1 MIEAVQIAGEAG
13 CPNLLITTVT
23 NTTSRGIP
31 QVCDH
36 MRIEALEA
44 TRSNFGVSLL
54 ANTAS
59 MAEAVQVA
67 SKATCTDFGITSMTE
82 AVQIAGEAG
91 CPNLLIPTMANT
103 TTRGIPQECNH
114 IRIEACEASSANLA
128 ISALTSTASMEK
140 LIQETRDATHPNL
153 FESSFTLTTAWILK
167 IVI

>member
-1 MIEAVQIAGEAG
+1 MCFETCEATRSNFGVSPLANTTTIVEAIQMTSKTTCAKFGIALLADSTPMIEAVQIAGEAG
-13 CPNLLITTVT
+13 CPNLLITTVA

-67 SKATCTDFGITSMTE
+67 
-82 AVQIAGEAG
+82 
-91 CPNLLIPTMANT
+91 
-103 TTRGIPQECNH
+103 
-114 IRIEACEASSANLA
+114 
-128 ISALTSTASMEK
+128 
-140 LIQETRDATHPNL
+140 
-153 FESSFTLTTAWILK
+153 
-167 IVI
+167 